1 MPKILDKQ
9 VLSPVIK
16 LMVVEAPEIAGK
28 CLPGQFIILRI
39 GEESERI
46 PLTIADFNRENGTI
60 TLVFQE
66 VGKTTKQLGMLE
78 IGDSIR
84 DLAGPLGM
92 PSHVENLGAV
102 ICVGGGVGVA
112 PVYPIT
118 RALKEAGNHVIGII
132 GSRNKE
138 LLFWEDKMREA
149 SSELHITTDDGSYVR
164 KGFVSDVLKEIIEDR
179 GKDNIAMV
187 LAIGPQPMMRVC
199 CRLTGEYGVKTIV
212 SLNSLMV
219 DGTGMCGCCRVT
231 VGGKTRF
238 VCVDGP
244 EFDGHQVDF
253 NELALRSAFFQ
264 NEERTAME
272 RFSAQ
277 CCCGGAK

>member
-1 MPKILDKQ
+1 MSKILDKQ

-16 LMVVEAPEIAGK
+16 LMVVEAPEIARK

-78 IGDSIR
+78 IGDSLR
-84 DLAGPLGM
+84 DLAGPLGL
-92 PSHVENLGAV
+92 PSHVENFGAV
-102 ICVGGGVGVA
+102 VCVGGGVGVA

-132 GSRNKE
+132 GARNKE

-164 KGFVSDVLKEIIEDR
+164 KGFVSDVLKEIIEGR
-179 GKDNIAMV
+179 RKDNIAMV

-199 CRLTGEYGVKTIV
+199 CRLTKEYGIKTIV

-272 RFSAQ
+272 RFSAH
-277 CCCGGAK
+277 CSCGGAQ

>member
-16 LMVVEAPEIAGK
+16 LMVVEAPEIARK

-39 GEESERI
+39 CEESERI

-78 IGDSIR
+78 IGDLIR

-102 ICVGGGVGVA
+102 ICIGGGVGVA

-179 GKDNIAMV
+179 GKDNIA
-187 LAIGPQPMMRVC
+187 IGPCHRAP
-199 CRLTGEYGVKTIV
+199 TDDE
-212 SLNSLMV
+212 SLL
-219 DGTGMCGCCRVT
+219 
-231 VGGKTRF
+231 
-238 VCVDGP
+238 P
-244 EFDGHQVDF
+244 F
-253 NELALRSAFFQ
+253 NRGIR
-264 NEERTAME
+264 N
-272 RFSAQ
+272 
-277 CCCGGAK
+277 